1 MKLKKKMPQSNPR
14 KYDKIIIQIM
24 RLIFLQKT
32 YRKNKIKTQYLI
44 NSKSKIEIERENRC
58 KKN

>member
-1 MKLKKKMPQSNPR
+1 
-14 KYDKIIIQIM
+14 M
-24 RLIFLQKT
+24 RLWYF
-32 YRKNKIKTQYLI
+32 YRKHIEKIKKKTQYLI

>member
-32 YRKNKIKTQYLI
+32 YRKNKKKTQYLI